1 VSLEGTFETISLPD
15 VLALLSVTTKTGE
28 LRVETDGAVGRI
40 WLDDGRV
47 AGYDVGNQRSAVDAL
62 FALLRWHE
70 GSFRFHTDTE
80 PLNPVEPQEVA
91 PLMEEAEERLLQWPE
106 ISAVVPSLSSTLDL
120 EGSVTEDVIL
130 SPDQW
135 ALVALIGGGRS
146 VAEVLDGRDLGEF
159 DGCKA
164 VKELVD
170 AGLVEVDRAEVVD
183 EPEVLTPGAA
193 AEDGAPE
200 QDDAS
205 PLPQFTDDD
214 VPSNGWSES
223 ELSSLSEVW
232 NDETDQVEGTAEDE
246 GQTEGGQPVNR
257 GLLLKFLGSAR
268 S

>member
-28 LRVETDGAVGRI
+28 LRVESDVAVGRI
-40 WLDDGRV
+40 WLDAGRV
-47 AGYDVGNQRSAVDAL
+47 AGFDVGNQRSAVDAL
-62 FALLRWHE
+62 FALLRWQE
-70 GSFRFHTDTE
+70 GSFKFHTDTE

-91 PLMEEAEERLLQWPE
+91 PLMEEAEERLLQWPD

-170 AGLVEVDRAEVVD
+170 AGLVQVDRADTSD
-183 EPEVLTPGAA
+183 EPEMLAPDPA
-193 AEDGAPE
+193 AEDTVPG
-200 QDDAS
+200 QDDAA
-205 PLPQFTDDD
+205 PLPEFTDQD
-214 VPSNGWSES
+214 VMSNGWTEH
-223 ELSSLSEVW
+223 ELTSLSQVW
-232 NDETDQVEGTAEDE
+232 NDETGEAESAPADEDE
-246 GQTEGGQPVNR
+246 PESGQPVNR